1 MFVIMARFICGMS
14 LHLFLA
20 SELSNALNK
29 MKYACNH
36 HWKFEDYRVA
46 FLAGFLQTIA
56 IMTVELVNFIVILL
70 ESNIIEI
77 VMNHMAIVVISQFG
91 NFFYMAIT
99 EKEWKDVITEGM
111 YEKYLMI
118 QTTTSSVARYKIKG
132 NRIKPQQV
140 EK

>member
-1 MFVIMARFICGMS
+1 MLKEAYKSLDEIQKPDGMFVIMARFICGMS

-56 IMTVELVNFIVILL
+56 IMTVELVNFIVEVEYFSLL
-70 ESNIIEI
+70 PDL
-77 VMNHMAIVVISQFG
+77 Q
-91 NFFYMAIT
+91 
-99 EKEWKDVITEGM
+99 
-111 YEKYLMI
+111 
-118 QTTTSSVARYKIKG
+118 
-132 NRIKPQQV
+132 P
-140 EK
+140 

>member
-1 MFVIMARFICGMS
+1 
-14 LHLFLA
+14 
-20 SELSNALNK
+20 
-29 MKYACNH
+29 
-36 HWKFEDYRVA
+36 
-46 FLAGFLQTIA
+46 
-56 IMTVELVNFIVILL
+56 MTVELVNFIVILL

-118 QTTTSSVARYKIKG
+118 
-132 NRIKPQQV
+132 
-140 EK
+140 